1 MSKLDIMKKEYA
13 EILQKL
19 DNLYKKGEN
28 LRKNYENRR
37 EKEHPR
43 YTQVEIDK
51 SMVKYSEKT
60 TEIMTEMGKLT
71 ALRDELRHKILIRE
85 EALDLLKELGLYSD
99 APKEKSRISK
109 LLSIF

>member
-13 EILQKL
+13 EVVQKTDELHKKQQKL
-19 DNLYKKGEN
+19 MKTAQNRYEKG
-28 LRKNYENRR
+28 
-37 EKEHPR
+37 PR
-43 YTQVEIDK
+43 YTQEEAQNIQNKVNEIT
-51 SMVKYSEKT
+51 M
-60 TEIMTEMGKLT
+60 EIGKLNT
-71 ALRDELRHKILIRE
+71 LQEELRHKILIRE